1 MNFYTA
7 ILCGAAALCYKTSRQ
22 QKPSPGDKF
31 VRTIILAFCFTLVMP
46 LMAAE
51 QLILTCTSDGMD
63 GTLQLKVMTN
73 DYDEAVG
80 LALYKKEEPNY
91 RRQFEL
97 DELETGLLILEI
109 DSHEVVRL
117 HSQNFDKTRG
127 GLVILD
133 YLESGV
139 NKSRGQ
145 VELEVLHDGLKW
157 GVLHQREEVDEMFME
172 ARKIIFGKVIGIKEV
187 HMKISGI

>member
-1 MNFYTA
+1 MRLF
-7 ILCGAAALCYKTSRQ
+7 ILVLCLT
-22 QKPSPGDKF
+22 F
-31 VRTIILAFCFTLVMP
+31 VMP
-46 LMAAE
+46 VMAAE

-63 GTLQLKVMTN
+63 GTLELKVITN

-80 LALYKKEEPNY
+80 MALYKKEEPDY
-91 RRQFEL
+91 RKEFKVEEL
-97 DELETGLLILEI
+97 KKGLVILEI

-117 HSQNFDKTRG
+117 HSQNFDPTRG

-133 YLESGV
+133 YLESGI

-145 VELEVLHDGLKW
+145 VELEVLNDGFKW
-157 GVLHQREEVDEMFME
+157 GVLHQREEVDAMFME

-187 HMKISGI
+187 HMKTSDV

>member
-1 MNFYTA
+1 MR
-7 ILCGAAALCYKTSRQ
+7 S
-22 QKPSPGDKF
+22 
-31 VRTIILAFCFTLVMP
+31 IILAFCFTLVMP

-51 QLILTCTSDGMD
+51 QLILTCTSDGLD

-97 DELETGLLILEI
+97 DELKNGLLMLEV

-117 HSQNFDKTRG
+117 RSHNFDKTRG
-127 GLVILD
+127 GRVTLD
-133 YLESGV
+133 YLKNGI
-139 NKSRGQ
+139 NKSRAQ
-145 VELEVLHDGLKW
+145 VELDVLHDGLKW

-172 ARKIIFGKVIGIKEV
+172 TRKIIFGKVIGIKEV
-187 HMKISGI
+187 HMKISGV